1 MSNGSRLSR
10 KAELSLVC
18 LQIHPLALMMQKH
31 AWLCLSTS
39 RLKSM
44 KKKWNKEDLKKDGCS
59 NVYVF
64 RWRQYFTIERWGGGV
79 VGSFRWV
86 GIRVWGSAC
95 VDPRVRL
102 CFSVIF
108 FLKGNGLLTCNSES
122 VCLSTTLWCP
132 AAFERARVSLS
143 TSNESHVE
151 RWLDA

>member
-64 RWRQYFTIERWGGGV
+64 RWRQYFTIERWGWGGV
-79 VGSFRWV
+79 VGSFSL
-86 GIRVWGSAC
+86 GG
-95 VDPRVRL
+95 DPRVRL